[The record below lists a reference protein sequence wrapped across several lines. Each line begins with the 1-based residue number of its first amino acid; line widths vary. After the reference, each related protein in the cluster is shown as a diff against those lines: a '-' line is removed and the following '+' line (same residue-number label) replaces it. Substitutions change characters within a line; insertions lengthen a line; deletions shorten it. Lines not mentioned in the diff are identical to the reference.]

1 MRFHEFK
8 LTESKL
14 FEAEARIQHAED
26 VVFWEGSKGDD
37 FGRLAHLKKKYGI

>member
-26 VVFWEGSKGDD
+26 VDFWEGSKGAA
-37 FGRLAHLKKKYGI
+37 RAIES